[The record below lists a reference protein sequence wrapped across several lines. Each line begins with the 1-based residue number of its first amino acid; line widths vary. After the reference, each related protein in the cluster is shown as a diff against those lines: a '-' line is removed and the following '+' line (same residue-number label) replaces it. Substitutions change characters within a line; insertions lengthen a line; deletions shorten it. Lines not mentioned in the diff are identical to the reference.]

1 MGVIRFVVE
10 EVYNI
15 KFTKAEIERIILT
28 LKQTNCKITDNF
40 PQEINSMTKN
50 ESRKL

>member
-1 MGVIRFVVE
+1 MGVIKFVVE

-28 LKQTNCKITDNF
+28 LKQTVNLRIIF
-40 PQEINSMTKN
+40 PK
-50 ESRKL
+50 K

>member
-15 KFTKAEIERIILT
+15 QFTKAEIERIILT
-28 LKQTNCKITDNF
+28 LKQTVKFTDNF

-50 ESRKL
+50 DGRKL